1 MASTP
6 TLPPTRRIVTSH
18 TTEGKAIIESDIT
31 FTSLDPRELAL
42 ESSAA
47 SYVKY
52 EEKTAVGG
60 GFILLWRTTATPSH
74 SL

>member
-31 FTSLDPRELAL
+31 FTSLDPRGV
-42 ESSAA
+42 SAR
-47 SYVKY
+47 K
-52 EEKTAVGG
+52 
-60 GFILLWRTTATPSH
+60 FCCFMR
-74 SL
+74 